1 MFICLSS
8 ENASERKLEHL
19 QHERRGCVLALEAH
33 RFSAAGSW
41 LIILG
46 TGENANRRKQSMVT
60 PETLAVLTLNFLLYT
75 LKIFY
80 FFFDFFFGR
89 KHPSTIS
96 TISTITRLNPYAI
109 STFGHFWQLDH
120 T

>member
-1 MFICLSS
+1 MPKLRKRVRTQIRVIYSTNGVGVCLHLKLTAFRRVGSS
-8 ENASERKLEHL
+8 LI
-19 QHERRGCVLALEAH
+19 
-33 RFSAAGSW
+33 
-41 LIILG
+41 IILG

-109 STFGHFWQLDH
+109 STFGHFWHLDH